1 MSTGRKYDPEN
12 ICITPEGSNHP
23 SSETLQM
30 ALPGGI
36 RYLMTTFVKESLA
49 VLFNKLSSRDH
60 APSLHIKFFISD
72 TVKV

>member
-1 MSTGRKYDPEN
+1 MSISRKYDPEN
-12 ICITPEGSNHP
+12 ICITHRREAITHLV
-23 SSETLQM
+23 TLQM

-36 RYLMTTFVKESLA
+36 RYLMTTFVIESLA